1 MVTLWGEKCKE
12 CLTSEELVVT
22 DVYQQQ
28 LCSTGMVILALS
40 AYFLNYSKKK
50 VIKSW
55 QGFQENKSG
64 NNTNAYYLPNTSSL
78 II

>member
-50 VIKSW
+50 VIKS
-55 QGFQENKSG
+55 
-64 NNTNAYYLPNTSSL
+64 
-78 II
+78 